1 MVFRNL
7 IKKTNAYLPDSGR
20 IGLFL
25 RVLSKTETTNQT
37 INFFLTTVNLLW
49 ERLNCSFRFSVD

>member
-7 IKKTNAYLPDSGR
+7 IKKTNAYLPDSGG

-37 INFFLTTVNLLW
+37 INFF
-49 ERLNCSFRFSVD
+49 